1 MVGAQR
7 LGMQLHATQFVAQHD
22 LPLDLRT
29 AVDDRDVMLAVQ
41 RDRCLERGVHG
52 TASCKRP
59 PAVAHARYET
69 ELERI
74 CDVQPACVPA
84 SLPRVGQELERRSA
98 VAVLQVLT
106 PQPVAM
112 DSQQYLTLG
121 ARHDRHLLDLIARAT
136 ASRCTV
142 AAIPLG
148 GSPLVSGRH
157 MDMSRPRA
165 RRPPSQLS
173 SDSPRAQAPT
183 PARAPTLSAE
193 MHMSISD
200 RLHHLDRHQQ
210 QSRRLA
216 FIAAVIKKWGDD
228 QAGQLAA
235 LIAYYGFVS
244 LFPLLLVLV
253 TVLGFVLQG
262 DPGEQKRILDG
273 TLGQFPLISDQLKLQ
288 SLTGSSVGLA
298 IGVFGSLLA
307 GMGVTGAT
315 QNAFNRI
322 WSVPFKDRPN
332 FIHARLRGLGMLAI
346 LGTLSIVSTTAAG
359 FVGSAS
365 HAAPAVVAGVLVAFV
380 LNLALFMT
388 AFKLLTA
395 VDVSWRELLPGVI
408 VAAVFWQLLQHLG
421 GFYVDHELKR
431 TGPLYGV
438 FALVLGLLAW
448 LYLGA
453 QLTIFAAEINV
464 VRCQR
469 LWPRSFFSDP
479 LLDADRRALT
489 SSAEVEERVHEENVE
504 VSFDGPE

>member
-1 MVGAQR
+1 MSLDARLRALDRRQQQR
-7 LGMQLHATQFVAQHD
+7 PRLSF
-22 LPLDLRT
+22 
-29 AVDDRDVMLAVQ
+29 LA
-41 RDRCLERGVHG
+41 
-52 TASCKRP
+52 
-59 PAVAHARYET
+59 
-69 ELERI
+69 
-74 CDVQPACVPA
+74 
-84 SLPRVGQELERRSA
+84 
-98 VAVLQVLT
+98 AVL
-106 PQPVAM
+106 
-112 DSQQYLTLG
+112 
-121 ARHDRHLLDLIARAT
+121 
-136 ASRCTV
+136 
-142 AAIPLG
+142 
-148 GSPLVSGRH
+148 
-157 MDMSRPRA
+157 
-165 RRPPSQLS
+165 
-173 SDSPRAQAPT
+173 
-183 PARAPTLSAE
+183 
-193 MHMSISD
+193 
-200 RLHHLDRHQQ
+200 
-210 QSRRLA
+210 
-216 FIAAVIKKWGDD
+216 KKFGDD

-273 TLGQFPLISDQLKLQ
+273 ALGQFPLISDQLKLQ
-288 SLTGSSVGLA
+288 SLTGSGVGLA
-298 IGVFGSLLA
+298 IGVLGSLLA
-307 GMGVTGAT
+307 GMGITGAT
-315 QNAFNRI
+315 QSAFNRI

-332 FIHARLRGLGMLAI
+332 FLHARLRGLGMLAI

-359 FVGSAS
+359 FVGTSS

-395 VDVSWRELLPGVI
+395 VEVSWRQLLPGVI

-464 VRCQR
+464 VRVRR

-489 SSAEVEERVHEENVE
+489 SSAEVEERVQEENVD
-504 VSFDGPE
+504 VSFDGAD